1 MRKHYA
7 VSYFKILSEEW
18 LAEEA
23 GFIFG
28 FAEKMNE
35 PLKTVFMEI
44 GTKSFQELFQS

>member
-35 PLKTVFMEI
+35 PLKTVFMET